1 MTLFSPVAPEHCFIP
16 RVAFDTLFT
25 LSALLDERRGECSS
39 YFLGER
45 PPFIGH
51 TREQQEKKIEH
62 SSPPPFPLA
71 PCKKTPLLY
80 LSPPNFR
87 RVLSVSSLAT
97 LHGPPSFF
105 TANCV
110 RGKPLSDT
118 RWIGTSAKEEDQT
131 YWCGQRGHPLSSPLL
146 LGNVDVSSRLEST
159 FEASN

>member
-1 MTLFSPVAPEHCFIP
+1 M
-16 RVAFDTLFT
+16 AFDTLFT

-51 TREQQEKKIEH
+51 TREQQEKKLSILLRLL
-62 SSPPPFPLA
+62 FPWLLA
-71 PCKKTPLLY
+71 KKNPLLY

-118 RWIGTSAKEEDQT
+118 RWIGTSAKEEDRT
-131 YWCGQRGHPLSSPLL
+131 GADSEAILFLRHCYWAMLTFR
-146 LGNVDVSSRLEST
+146 VD
-159 FEASN
+159 